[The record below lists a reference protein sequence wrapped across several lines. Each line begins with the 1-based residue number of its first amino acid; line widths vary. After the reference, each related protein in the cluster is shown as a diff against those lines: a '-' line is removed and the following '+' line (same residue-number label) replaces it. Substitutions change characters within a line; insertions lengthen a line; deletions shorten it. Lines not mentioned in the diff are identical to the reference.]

1 MSRSYAAFASLSV
14 FALLLGTS
22 SIASAQVIPPQPA
35 GAPAGG
41 VEFFLPTYVTP
52 SGTCACWD
60 SDGATNGGYN
70 PEIASAI
77 FGVCYYNMVAPDGTA
92 YTLYVTGR
100 TVPNAA
106 SCYAEFVCGQPNY
119 TNSGGVTQPARAMFS
134 SGPDLDPNTEVI
146 YSEIDTECTNCNLSP
161 LKGWVG
167 YQGSGMNGVAPE
179 LMNIS
184 FSAALV
190 HTQLGGFYDWSSGNW
205 TGGGNYLNNGS
216 GYQLPYCTGT
226 YTAQSYPA
234 FPPLNMGGGGGNV
247 ISEYPT
253 QYELGPVDGGNTG
266 GNTGSNVLSTADLTK
281 ALAAANGGKELN
293 NTVEQK
299 TTVIKGKYST
309 TYRTEIIV
317 KPAPVKKE
325 VAPVKVAPVTKK

>member
-14 FALLLGTS
+14 FAILLGTS
-22 SIASAQVIPPQPA
+22 SIAAAQVIPPQPA

-60 SDGATNGGYN
+60 SDGNVNGGYN

-77 FGVCYYNMVAPDGTA
+77 FGVCYYNMVAPDGTP
-92 YTLYVTGR
+92 YTLYVTNR
-100 TVPNAA
+100 TVPSGVG

-119 TNSGGVTQPARAMFS
+119 TDSNGVTQPARKMFI
-134 SGPDLDPNTEVI
+134 SGPDLDPATETI

-184 FSAALV
+184 YSAALV
-190 HTQLGGFYDWSSGNW
+190 ETQLGGFYDWSSGSW

-216 GYQLPYCTGT
+216 GYQLPYCVGS
-226 YTAQSYPA
+226 YTPQSLPN
-234 FPPLNMGGGGGNV
+234 FPPLNMGGGGNV
-247 ISEYPT
+247 ISEYPG
-253 QYELGPVDGGNTG
+253 QYELGPVGVGNTG
-266 GNTGSNVLSTADLTK
+266 GNTGGNVLNTANLTK
-281 ALAAANGGKELN
+281 AVNAANGGKEMN
-293 NTVEQK
+293 NTVDKK
-299 TTVIKGKYST
+299 TTVIKGKYYT

-325 VAPVKVAPVTKK
+325 AAPVKAAPVTKK